1 MYSPKRRVASSLDEA
16 SAPAHSVAMKRVR
29 VGVGAGF
36 SGDRLD
42 AALPLVERGQIGYL
56 IFECLAERTIALAQ
70 KDRLRDAN
78 RGYHP
83 FLEERLCR
91 VLPACKAKGVKI
103 VCNMGAANPVAAGE
117 RAAAVARELGID
129 HLRIAVVLGDDVLE
143 IVKAGAYVAAE
154 TGQPISELDAVVSA
168 NAYLGAAPIREALE
182 RGADLVITG
191 RVADPSLI
199 LAPLAFEHAW
209 PEDDW
214 HRLGAGTIVGHLLEC
229 AAQVTG
235 GYFADPGF
243 KDVPS
248 LADVGYP
255 IAEVDP
261 SGGALVTKTP
271 NSGGLVSPATCK
283 EQLLYELHDPARY
296 LTPDVTA
303 DFTGVR
309 LEQVEP
315 DIVRV
320 TGGSGTGQ
328 PETLKVTVGYRAG
341 WIGEGQVSYGGP
353 GAAERAR
360 LAGQIV
366 LDRLEYLGL
375 RPIETRAEIVGV
387 DSLYPGSAPLLAP
400 RPSTLAPHPY
410 EARVRVAARV
420 RTAEEAEMVVHEV
433 DSLGLNGPSGG
444 SIAAMG
450 VREVLGVV
458 STFVPRDLVRPTV
471 TVEEIR
477 A

>member
-1 MYSPKRRVASSLDEA
+1 MN
-16 SAPAHSVAMKRVR
+16 RVR

-42 AALPLVERGQIGYL
+42 AALPLVERGEIGYL
-56 IFECLAERTIALAQ
+56 VFECLAERTIALAQ
-70 KDRLRDAN
+70 KDRLRDAS

-83 FLEERLCR
+83 FLEERLRR
-91 VLPACKAKGVKI
+91 VLPACKARSVKI
-103 VCNMGAANPVAAGE
+103 VSNMGAANPVAAGQ
-117 RAAAVARELGID
+117 RAAAVARELGIAN
-129 HLRIAVVLGDDVLE
+129 LRIAVVTGDDVLE
-143 IVKAGAYVAAE
+143 IVRQGDYLAAE
-154 TGQPISELDAVVSA
+154 TGQRIAELDDVVSA
-168 NAYLGAAPIREALE
+168 NAYLGATPIRQALE

-199 LAPLAFEHAW
+199 LAPVAHEHGW

-214 HRLGAGTIVGHLLEC
+214 PRLGAGTVVGHLLEC
-229 AAQVTG
+229 AAQVSG

-243 KDVPS
+243 KEVPN

-261 SGGALVTKTP
+261 SGEARISKTP
-271 NSGGLVSPATCK
+271 ETGGLVSTATCK

-309 LEQVEP
+309 LQQAGQDV
-315 DIVRV
+315 VSV
-320 TGGSGTGQ
+320 TGGSGSAR
-328 PETLKVTVGYRAG
+328 PDTLKVTVGYRAG
-341 WIGEGQVSYGGP
+341 WIGEAQVSYGGP
-353 GAAERAR
+353 GAGVRAR

-366 LDRLEYLGL
+366 LDRLEYLGVK
-375 RPIETRAEIVGV
+375 PIETRAEVVGV
-387 DSLYPGSAPLLAP
+387 DSLYPGSGPVAARAAAGTPE
-400 RPSTLAPHPY
+400 PY

-420 RTAEEAEMVVHEV
+420 RTQEEAEMVVHEV

-450 VREVLGVV
+450 IREVLGVV
-458 STFVPRDLVRPTV
+458 STFVPRDLIHPTV
-471 TVEEIR
+471 TVEEVR

>member
-1 MYSPKRRVASSLDEA
+1 
-16 SAPAHSVAMKRVR
+16 MKRVR

-42 AALPLVERGQIGYL
+42 AALPLVERGGIDYL
-56 IFECLAERTIALAQ
+56 VFECLAERTIALAQ
-70 KDRLRDAN
+70 KDRLRDAS

-83 FLEERLCR
+83 FLEERLRR
-91 VLPACKAKGVKI
+91 VLGACKARGVKI
-103 VCNMGAANPVAAGE
+103 VSNMGAANPVAAGE
-117 RAAAVARELGID
+117 RAAAVARELGITGYK
-129 HLRIAVVLGDDVLE
+129 IAVVTGDDVLDV
-143 IVKAGAYVAAE
+143 VKAGQYLAAE
-154 TGQPISELDAVVSA
+154 TGQSIAELDDVVSA
-168 NAYLGAAPIREALE
+168 NAYLGASPIRHALE
-182 RGADLVITG
+182 QGADLVITG

-199 LAPLAFEHAW
+199 LAPVAHEHGW

-235 GYFADPGF
+235 GYFADPGY
-243 KDVPS
+243 KDVPN

-261 SGGALVTKTP
+261 SGEARVTKTP
-271 NSGGLVSPATCK
+271 QSGGIVSPATCK

-309 LEQVEP
+309 LQQAGQDV
-315 DIVRV
+315 VQV
-320 TGGSGTGQ
+320 TGGSGSAR

-341 WIGEGQVSYGGP
+341 WIGEAQVSYGGP
-353 GAAERAR
+353 GASERAR

-366 LDRLEYLGL
+366 LDRLEYLGV

-387 DSLYPGSAPLLAP
+387 DALYPGSGPVNARAAAGTPE
-400 RPSTLAPHPY
+400 PY
-410 EARVRVAARV
+410 ESRIRIAARV
-420 RTAEEAEMVVHEV
+420 RTAEEAEMVAHEV

-450 VREVLGVV
+450 VREILGVV
-458 STFVPRDLVRPTV
+458 STFVPRSLIHPSV
-471 TVEEIR
+471 TIQEIR

>member
-1 MYSPKRRVASSLDEA
+1 MR
-16 SAPAHSVAMKRVR
+16 HVR

-42 AALPLVERGQIGYL
+42 AALPLVERGQIDYL
-56 IFECLAERTIALAQ
+56 VFECLAERTIALAQ
-70 KDRLRDAN
+70 KDRLKDSS

-83 FLEERLCR
+83 FLEERLRR
-91 VLPACKAKGVKI
+91 VMAACKARGVKI
-103 VCNMGAANPVAAGE
+103 VSNMGAANPRAAGE
-117 RAAAVARELGID
+117 RAASVARELGID
-129 HLRIAVVLGDDVLE
+129 RLKIAVVLGDDVLDIIE
-143 IVKAGAYVAAE
+143 QGDYPAAE
-154 TGQPISELDAVVSA
+154 TGQPIAQLDDVVSA
-168 NAYLGAAPIREALE
+168 NAYLGIEPIRQALE
-182 RGADLVITG
+182 QGADLVLTG

-199 LAPLAFEHAW
+199 LAPVAHEHGW

-214 HRLGAGTIVGHLLEC
+214 PRLGAGTVVGHLLEC
-229 AAQVTG
+229 AAQVSG

-243 KDVPS
+243 KDVPN

-261 SGGALVTKTP
+261 SGEALVMKTP
-271 NSGGLVSPATCK
+271 NSGGIVSTATCK

-303 DFTGVR
+303 DFTGIR
-309 LEQVEP
+309 LKQLEKDVVE
-315 DIVRV
+315 V
-320 TGGSGTGQ
+320 TGGSGTAR
-328 PETLKVTVGYRAG
+328 PDTLKVTVGYRAG
-341 WIGEGQVSYGGP
+341 WIGEAQVSYGGP

-366 LDRLEYLGL
+366 LDRLEYRGV
-375 RPIETRAEIVGV
+375 RPIETRAEVMGV
-387 DSLYPGSAPLLAP
+387 DSLFPGSSPVTSRATAGTPE
-400 RPSTLAPHPY
+400 PY

-420 RTAEEAEMVVHEV
+420 RTQEEAEMVVHEV

-444 SIAAMG
+444 SIASMG

-458 STFVPRDLVRPTV
+458 STFVPRELIRPSVSVETV
-471 TVEEIR
+471 SI
-477 A
+477 